1 MIEHQEVYYSDFS
14 TKQLFAL
21 VSDIEKY
28 PEFLPWC
35 SASRVEQIT
44 PSELRAELVIKF
56 SMMIE
61 KYVSRV
67 LLKAPE
73 GETSECSVD
82 VEAIEGPFKTLINNW
97 KFEYDGDREKTKVTF
112 HIEFEFQSKFFQ
124 KLIGAMFE
132 EALKKM
138 MKCFEDR
145 AEEIY
150 R

>member
-1 MIEHQEVYYSDFS
+1 MIEHQEIYYSDFS
-14 TKQLFAL
+14 TKQLFSL
-21 VSDIEKY
+21 VKDIEKY

-35 SASRVEQIT
+35 SASRLEQIT

-61 KYVSRV
+61 KYVSKI

-73 GETSECSVD
+73 SETSECSVD

-97 KFEYDGDREKTKVTF
+97 QFEYDSKRDQTKVTF
-112 HIEFEFQSKFFQ
+112 YIEFEFQSKFLQ

-132 EALKKM
+132 DALKKM
-138 MKCFEDR
+138 LKCFEKR